1 MSLRLVLVADTH
13 VPRRARA
20 LPEQV
25 WAAVEEADVVFHAG
39 DWVSEGLL
47 DEFEQR
53 SRRLIGVYGNN
64 DGDGLRRRLPETASV
79 TLDGVRFSMIHET
92 GQAKG
97 REQRCEALFPHTDV
111 LVFGHS
117 HIPWDTVAPG
127 GMRLLNP
134 GSPTDRRRQPV
145 CTYMTAVVVN
155 GSLTDVRLVEV
166 STGP

>member
-13 VPRRARA
+13 VPKRACV
-20 LPEQV
+20 LPDQV
-25 WAAVEEADVVFHAG
+25 WSAVDGADVVFHAG

-53 SRRLIGVYGNN
+53 SRHLIGVYGNN
-64 DGDGLRRRLPETASV
+64 DGDELRKRLPETASV
-79 TLDGVRFSMIHET
+79 TLDGLRFSMIHET

-97 REQRCEALFPHTDV
+97 REQRCEALFPDTDV

-145 CTYMTAVVVN
+145 CTYMTAAVVS
-155 GSLTDVRLVEV
+155 GRLEDVRLVEL
-166 STGP
+166 